1 MLVLI
6 KLFVPFIFEFLS
18 SHEMTIDDT
27 HIFSVDGTI
36 SLPLHAFI
44 YFGEIPL
51 FFALLLSYFSRWL
64 FVELLENI
72 GKDLELFDVF
82 LAATI
87 KFEGGMSDACEIESC
102 DWPLSE
108 FLMLYFFL
116 LLSLLPMKRV
126 GSSVLIYY

>member
-6 KLFVPFIFEFLS
+6 KLFVPFIFKFLS
-18 SHEMTIDDT
+18 GHEMTIDDT
-27 HIFSVDGTI
+27 HIFSVNGTI
-36 SLPLHAFI
+36 SLSLHAFI

-51 FFALLLSYFSRWL
+51 LFALLSYFSRW
-64 FVELLENI
+64 FRVELLENI
-72 GKDLELFDVF
+72 GKDLELFYVF

-87 KFEGGMSDACEIESC
+87 KFEGGVIDASEIESC

-108 FLMLYFFL
+108 FLMPYFFL
-116 LLSLLPMKRV
+116 LLSSLPMKRL